1 MSFSTVFSF
10 KKLLQF
16 EVEYT
21 CLETT
26 EELWYLPPLKL
37 IQDKEENNTI
47 NKRYPSRVVYLST
60 VIFCT
65 VPLQMLPKYG
75 S

>member
-1 MSFSTVFSF
+1 MLFSTVFSF

-16 EVEYT
+16 KVEYT
-21 CLETT
+21 CLEIT
-26 EELWYLPPLKL
+26 EEPWYLPPLKL

-47 NKRYPSRVVYLST
+47 NKWYPSRVVSLFM

>member
-16 EVEYT
+16 KAEHT
-21 CLETT
+21 CLEII

-37 IQDKEENNTI
+37 IQEKEENNTI
-47 NKRYPSRVVYLST
+47 NKTYPSRIFYLSM

-65 VPLQMLPKYG
+65 VPLQMLPKFG